1 MSANIVSVDEESLR
15 KDINNLVRKTVE
27 ETLNALLDEE
37 TSELVGAGRY
47 RWRLT
52 SVEEAIVELY
62 LVGVSTRRIEDVS
75 ELLWG
80 GAPVSSGTVSN
91 LNERDFASIGA

>member
-15 KDINNLVRKTVE
+15 KDINNRVRKTVE

-80 GAPVSSGTVSN
+80 APVSSGTVSN

>member
-52 SVEEAIVELY
+52 SVEETIVELY

-80 GAPVSSGTVSN
+80 APVSSGTVSN

>member
-1 MSANIVSVDEESLR
+1 MSANIVSVDEESLC

-80 GAPVSSGTVSN
+80 APVSSGTVSN

>member
-1 MSANIVSVDEESLR
+1 M
-15 KDINNLVRKTVE
+15 RKTVE

-52 SVEEAIVELY
+52 SVEDAIVELY

-80 GAPVSSGTVSN
+80 APVSSGTVSN

>member
-62 LVGVSTRRIEDVS
+62 LVGVSTRRIEGVS
-75 ELLWG
+75 ELLW

>member
-15 KDINNLVRKTVE
+15 KDINNLVRKTVA

-80 GAPVSSGTVSN
+80 APVSSGTVSN

>member
-62 LVGVSTRRIEDVS
+62 LVGVSTRRTEDVS
-75 ELLWG
+75 ELLW